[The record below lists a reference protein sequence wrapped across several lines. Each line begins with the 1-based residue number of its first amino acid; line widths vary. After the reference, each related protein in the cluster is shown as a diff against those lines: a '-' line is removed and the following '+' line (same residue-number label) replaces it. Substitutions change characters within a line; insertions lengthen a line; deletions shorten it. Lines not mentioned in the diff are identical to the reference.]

1 MNGSQAI
8 QRLVSSTLLASAV
21 LALCGARAPLAPRS
35 LGATAHLR
43 VTRAVATRARAHEAV
58 RIFEQ
63 HRRAQRNAVVRL
75 ALARVGK
82 PYRFGGAAP
91 ESGFD
96 CSGLVRYVIGQVYVM
111 PPRTAAKQAR
121 TGAEIRRDGLRPGDI
136 LAFGVGDT
144 VTHVGIY
151 VGDRKFVHASSVAGR
166 VIVSRVDRPPSDLIK
181 PFKGARRLLIA
192 PQSGAY

>member
-1 MNGSQAI
+1 MNTSHAI
-8 QRLVSSTLLASAV
+8 QRLVSTTLLASAV
-21 LALCGARAPLAPRS
+21 LVLCGARAPLARRS
-35 LGATAHLR
+35 SGATAHLR
-43 VTRAVATRARAHEAV
+43 VTRGLATRARAHEAV
-58 RIFEQ
+58 RIFEK
-63 HRRAQRNAVVRL
+63 HRRAQRNTIVRL
-75 ALARVGK
+75 ALAQVGR

-91 ESGFD
+91 ERGFD

-121 TGAEIRRDGLRPGDI
+121 TGAAIPLDGLRPGDI

-181 PFKGARRLLIA
+181 PFKGARRLLVA
-192 PQSGAY
+192 PESSNY